1 MLSLTF
7 HMDSQENK
15 FGLQY
20 QGGCRQLVSCT
31 SVSGSPAVGPWQN
44 VENGR
49 AGLGQ
54 NSTAV

>member
-1 MLSLTF
+1 
-7 HMDSQENK
+7 MDSQENK